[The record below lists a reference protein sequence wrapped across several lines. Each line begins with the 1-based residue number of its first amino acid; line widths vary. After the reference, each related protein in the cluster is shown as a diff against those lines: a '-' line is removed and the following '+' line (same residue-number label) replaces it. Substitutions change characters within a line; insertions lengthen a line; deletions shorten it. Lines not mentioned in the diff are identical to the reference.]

1 MTRLRRV
8 LVGVSVALAI
18 GFDARASAPMRI
30 LSVDPSPAV
39 DRGLAALRVTI
50 AEEVAWGTV
59 ACAPPR
65 ASGLCARS
73 APPRAPASVA
83 FEGGSETSPIVGDA
97 HHVPTAWL
105 VVVDAG
111 APITPR
117 WHDVRTAAFAW
128 LDEAPREGDKVAVVM
143 LGETH
148 HVSRTPWFSYENRER
163 ASEALGFQA
172 LPLMALGRDEALGP
186 VFRTAVAEALRDLPT
201 VPSSADVPRVVVG
214 LFSDGRT
221 RTAQAAFEERE
232 RAGRSPK
239 PPAPARTRAVEVE
252 AFWFPHDVTDPRADG
267 SGGMLDVARDRGRV
281 SRIDGATRESFVREA
296 ARRARV
302 PADKARSLLLEAPTR
317 SLFPEVPSIELRDDR
332 GTALDT
338 TGPLTMPLEREGW
351 PLPRV
356 VLAVDEL
363 PDLAFVAPLSDT
375 ADQEHRWRAFWLPVS
390 EAPGL
395 VPEPGAPTSRAT
407 LEALVATDRELTL
420 ARGRGLMRARLDSAA
435 MLERAS
441 GPLALVVYDDD
452 TGRSTPMR
460 PADAAII
467 PQGTWTAPL
476 VDGLRALRL
485 GLLIGG
491 LVGLSSLVRWR
502 KRRNLFP

>member
-8 LVGVSVALAI
+8 LVGVAIALALE
-18 GFDARASAPMRI
+18 GNVQASAPLRI
-30 LSVDPSPAV
+30 LAVDPSPAV
-39 DRGLAALRVTI
+39 DRGLAALRVTL
-50 AEEVAWGTV
+50 AEEVSWGTV

-65 ASGLCARS
+65 PAGLCGRTGPAR
-73 APPRAPASVA
+73 AAASVA
-83 FEGGSETSPIVGDA
+83 FVGGTDASPVVGDA
-97 HHVPTAWL
+97 QHVPTAWL

-128 LDEAPREGDKVAVVM
+128 LNEVPREGDKVAVVM

-148 HVSRTPWFSYENRER
+148 HVSRTPWFAYEQRER

-186 VFRTAVAEALRDLPT
+186 VFRAAVAEALRDLPT
-201 VPSSADVPRVVVG
+201 VPSAADVPRVVVG

-221 RTAQAAFEERE
+221 RTAQAALEEKE
-232 RAGRSPK
+232 RAGRAPR
-239 PPAPARTRAVEVE
+239 PPANARTRAFELE
-252 AFWFPHDVTDPRADG
+252 AFWFPHDLADPRADG
-267 SGGMLDVARDRGRV
+267 SGGILDVARERGRV
-281 SRIDGATRESFVREA
+281 TRIDGTTRESLVREA
-296 ARRARV
+296 ARRAQT
-302 PADKARSLLLEAPTR
+302 PADKARSVLLEAR
-317 SLFPEVPSIELRDDR
+317 DRNLFPDIPAVELRDDR
-332 GTALDT
+332 GATLDT
-338 TGPLTMPLEREGW
+338 TGPLTVPLEREAW

-356 VLAVDEL
+356 VLALDEL
-363 PDLAFVAPLSDT
+363 PDLAFAPPLDDT
-375 ADQEHRWRAFWLPVS
+375 TEQKHRWRAFWLPVS
-390 EAPGL
+390 EASGI

-407 LEALVATDRELTL
+407 IEALVATDRELNL
-420 ARGRGLMRARLDSAA
+420 ASARGLVRSRLDSAA

-441 GPLALVVYDDD
+441 GPLAIVVYDDT
-452 TGRSTPMR
+452 TGRATPMR

-467 PQGTWTAPL
+467 PPGTWTAPL

-485 GLLIGG
+485 GLLLAG
-491 LVGLSSLVRWR
+491 LLGLSALVRWR